1 MSTPLQP
8 RPRRKRIKVS
18 KARSAIM
25 RGNTRK
31 NTKPELALRRLVHS
45 RGLRY
50 RIDTKPSGIR
60 YAADLIFTQ
69 SRVAVF
75 VDGCFWHACEDHWTA
90 PKTRER
96 FWRDKARENRLRD
109 RKASAAY
116 RARGWLVLR
125 VWEHDHGKFEAFADR
140 ISKAV
145 WRRMPP
151 R

>member
-1 MSTPLQP
+1 MSTSLQP

-18 KARSAIM
+18 KARSAMM

-69 SRVAVF
+69 SRVAIF

-116 RARGWLVLR
+116 RARGWMVLR

-140 ISKAV
+140 IFKAV

>member
-1 MSTPLQP
+1 MIAGKP
-8 RPRRKRIKVS
+8 RKVRRQSAAVPKG
-18 KARSAIM
+18 RSAIM
-25 RGNTRK
+25 RGNTRR
-31 NTKPELALRRLVHS
+31 NTKPELALRKLVHA

-60 YAADLIFTQ
+60 YAADLIFTP

-75 VDGCFWHACEDHWTA
+75 VDGCFWHACDDHWTA

-116 RARGWLVLR
+116 RARGWMVLR